1 MARSVSAVS
10 TWGLI
15 IISLVLVACSGD
27 DEAPAVTE
35 VEPTEAAPETL
46 TIYNWDT
53 YIDPEIFSDFEQEF
67 ELVID
72 YQIFDND
79 IDMMEELR
87 AGVTDYDLVVPSDFT
102 VSIMR
107 DEGLLTP
114 LNKENIPNFGNVD
127 QTFISPVFDPA
138 NRYCAPY
145 QWGTVGIGYNIER
158 TGSEISG
165 WSDIFNPRYAGRVAL
180 LDDYRTT
187 MGIALLMLGY
197 SPNTTNVSQI
207 AEATEFLRSYS
218 RQIGV
223 YAGDDA
229 QDLLLDGE
237 YDIVMEWS
245 GDIFQLMEDNPDIRY
260 VIPEEGSIIWT
271 DNICIPAGAA
281 NQEMAE
287 LFINYILNAQNGAR
301 LSNYVQY
308 GSPNWASLPF
318 INSEDLNN
326 PAIYPPDAVRER
338 LFFLVDV
345 NLAANDIY
353 EQAWEEVL
361 SDFPS

>member
-1 MARSVSAVS
+1 MARSISVASKWS
-10 TWGLI
+10 LI
-15 IISLVLVACSGD
+15 IIALLLVACGGND
-27 DEAPAVTE
+27 TE
-35 VEPTEAAPETL
+35 VPVEVAEPEEAAPQTL

-53 YIDPEIFSDFEQEF
+53 YIEPELLTDFERDFGLE
-67 ELVID
+67 ID
-72 YQIFDND
+72 YRVFDND
-79 IDMMEELR
+79 IDMVEELR
-87 AGVTDYDLVVPSDFT
+87 EGVTDYDLVVPSDFT

-107 DEGLLTP
+107 DEGLLVP
-114 LNKENIPNFGNVD
+114 LNKENIPNFSNVD
-127 QTFISPVFDPA
+127 QTFINPVFDPA

-145 QWGTVGIGYNIER
+145 QWGTVGIGYDIER
-158 TGSEISG
+158 TGREIAG
-165 WSDIFNPRYAGRVAL
+165 WNDILNPRYAGRVAL

-187 MGIALLMLGY
+187 MGVALLMLGY
-197 SPNTTNVSQI
+197 SPNTTNASQI
-207 AEATEFLRSYS
+207 AEATEFLRSHS
-218 RQIGV
+218 RQIGL

-229 QDLLLDGE
+229 QDLLLSGE

-271 DNICIPAGAA
+271 DSICVPAGAA
-281 NQEMAE
+281 NQEAAE
-287 LFINYILNAQNGAR
+287 AFINYILEAQNGAR

-326 PAIYPPDAVRER
+326 PAIYPPEAVRER

-345 NLAANDIY
+345 NLAANEVY
-353 EQAWEEVL
+353 EQAWQEVL